1 MPIHETE
8 RDGLIDRVNK
18 EKCLVQFLDSPI
30 TYQTQQLDLVIDYY
44 SVDDL
49 PRELHEW
56 AFQLVKTNLQDMY
69 EKSKDGWNEEE
80 KRKEMLAPQARYL
93 IARSATDPNDIQG
106 FLHFQMV
113 QEETMDD
120 DIWQIICC
128 SYEIQIAE
136 SARGQGLGE
145 YMMNLLSQIGMYW
158 KMDKVMLT
166 VFKANE
172 GAFRFYIK
180 KLGFKLDEIS
190 PGACLPLYKARKFDY
205 ELLSK
210 PCI

>member
-30 TYQTQQLDLVIDYY
+30 KYQNQQLDLVIDYY

-49 PRELHEW
+49 PRELYEW
-56 AFQLVKTNLQDMY
+56 TFQLVKTNLQDMY
-69 EKSKDGWNEEE
+69 EKSKDGWNEKE
-80 KRKEMLAPQARYL
+80 KRKEMLVPQARYL
-93 IARSATDPNDIQG
+93 IARSAIDPNDVKG

-120 DIWQIICC
+120 DIMANCAYC
-128 SYEIQIAE
+128 YEIQIAE

-145 YMMNLLSQIGMYW
+145 YMMKLLSQIGTYW

-172 GAFRFYIK
+172 KAFRFYIK
-180 KLGFKLDEIS
+180 KLGFELDEIS